1 MSLIYLI
8 HLICMLYINIYIYIK
23 RNRNILFTSCFEHR
37 YLVLEYVQGGELFEY
52 LVSQGRLSEAEARKY
67 FQQIIIGLDYCH
79 RHLIW

>member
-1 MSLIYLI
+1 MQKAEIFNDVSKVFY
-8 HLICMLYINIYIYIK
+8 
-23 RNRNILFTSCFEHR
+23 CFFR

-52 LVSQGRLSEAEARKY
+52 LVSQGRLPEQEARKY